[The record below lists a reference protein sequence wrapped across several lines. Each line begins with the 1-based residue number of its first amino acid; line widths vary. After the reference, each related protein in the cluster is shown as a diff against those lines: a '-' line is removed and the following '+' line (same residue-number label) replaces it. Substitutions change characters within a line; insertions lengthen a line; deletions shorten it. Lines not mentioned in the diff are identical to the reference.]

1 MRLFIRS
8 NENYYSLV
16 ELVEILSEKIHVQRF
31 NIQAEIIQLLY
42 KKNGKIK
49 VAKNVKIICL

>member
-16 ELVEILSEKIHVQRF
+16 ELVEILSGKIHVQRF